1 MKVLIDFINKEN
13 IRKDVDYLI
22 GLNNFSYNVLQK
34 YNLNEVL
41 EIINLLHSK
50 NVICGVNL
58 EKIMFDQDLNNLKDV
73 LVELEKE
80 KVDFITYSDLGVYQ
94 IIKELNLNINTIYHA
109 STLIT
114 NYYDIELMLL
124 ENYNVILG
132 KEISYE
138 ELKLINN
145 KLPRKAYIDAF
156 GKFPIFYSRRN
167 LISTYFEFRG
177 INDNPKDLD
186 YTLIEEFRNE
196 EYPITEEDSF
206 TVYDTAFYCLGD
218 ELKELQNIGSVY
230 LASNF
235 LNLEDY
241 NKIID
246 IYLQEENIDQEVS
259 KIVDIYKGKLSEKTI
274 LIKGGNN

>member
-1 MKVLIDFINKEN
+1 M
-13 IRKDVDYLI
+13 
-22 GLNNFSYNVLQK
+22 
-34 YNLNEVL
+34 
-41 EIINLLHSK
+41 
-50 NVICGVNL
+50 
-58 EKIMFDQDLNNLKDV
+58 
-73 LVELEKE
+73 
-80 KVDFITYSDLGVYQ
+80 
-94 IIKELNLNINTIYHA
+94 A
-109 STLIT
+109 WP
-114 NYYDIELMLL
+114 
-124 ENYNVILG
+124 
-132 KEISYE
+132 
-138 ELKLINN
+138 KLINN

-218 ELKELQNIGSVY
+218 ELKELQNIERVY

-246 IYLQEENIDQEVS
+246 IYLKEENIDQEVS